1 MAINRKTVV
10 GAIDPDVLAFTEGKD
25 PILDLA
31 LAQWDCIGTA
41 AHVTMLSRMEVA
53 PAIFSREERN
63 AVVAELREII
73 QDAKEGR
80 FCITAEDNIGTAA
93 RHVGRDCYRAFFTC
107 LRYYFRFAFVILGV
121 KNGMGNFIPAKHI

>member
-63 AVVAELREII
+63 AVVADTSKGSCRNNVT
-73 QDAKEGR
+73 QPP
-80 FCITAEDNIGTAA
+80 A
-93 RHVGRDCYRAFFTC
+93 RTIANSARLQR
-107 LRYYFRFAFVILGV
+107 
-121 KNGMGNFIPAKHI
+121 K